1 METYWLLF
9 LKCKIVMLIF
19 KLITVEKNMKKYLIL
34 LALMLNVG
42 LVFPH
47 CQVPCGIY
55 DDAVRIITFKEDFAT
70 ISKAMGEINT
80 LSAKNDPQS
89 INQLNRWIMTKE
101 EHANNIQKVVSDYF
115 LTQRVKS
122 KNKNYD
128 KHLKFLHEI
137 LVSAMKC
144 KQTVD
149 SKNVDN
155 ALKSLDSFVNVYFD
169 DHGLEHLQK
178 MSD

>member
-1 METYWLLF
+1 MLF
-9 LKCKIVMLIF
+9 LKCILVMLIF
-19 KLITVEKNMKKYLIL
+19 KIITDEKNMKKYLIL
-34 LALMLNVG
+34 LTIMLNVG
-42 LVFPH
+42 LVYPH

-80 LSAKNDPQS
+80 LAAKNDPQS
-89 INQLNRWIMTKE
+89 INQLNRWITTKE
-101 EHANNIQKVVSDYF
+101 EHANSIQRVVSDYF
-115 LTQRVKS
+115 LAQRVKS

-128 KHLKFLHEI
+128 KHLRFLHEI

-149 SKNVDN
+149 FQNVDK
-155 ALKSLDSFVNVYFD
+155 ALKSLDKFVDIYFD
-169 DHGLEHLQK
+169 DHGKEHLK
-178 MSD
+178 RMSD

>member
-1 METYWLLF
+1 
-9 LKCKIVMLIF
+9 
-19 KLITVEKNMKKYLIL
+19 
-34 LALMLNVG
+34 
-42 LVFPH
+42 
-47 CQVPCGIY
+47 
-55 DDAVRIITFKEDFAT
+55 
-70 ISKAMGEINT
+70 MGEINT

-169 DHGLEHLQK
+169 DHGLEHLKK

>member
-1 METYWLLF
+1 
-9 LKCKIVMLIF
+9 MLIF
-19 KLITVEKNMKKYLIL
+19 KVITVEKNMKKYLIL

-42 LVFPH
+42 LIYPH

-70 ISKAMGEINT
+70 ISKAMGEIVT

-89 INQLNRWIMTKE
+89 INQLNRWITTKE

-128 KHLKFLHEI
+128 KHLRFLHEI

-149 SKNVDN
+149 SQNVDK
-155 ALKSLDSFVNVYFD
+155 ALKSLDKFVGVYFD

>member
-1 METYWLLF
+1 
-9 LKCKIVMLIF
+9 MLIF
-19 KLITVEKNMKKYLIL
+19 EIITDEKNMKKYLIL
-34 LALMLNVG
+34 LTIMLNVG
-42 LVFPH
+42 LVYPH

-80 LSAKNDPQS
+80 LAAKNDPQS
-89 INQLNRWIMTKE
+89 INQLNRWITTKE
-101 EHANNIQKVVSDYF
+101 EHANSIQRVVSDYF
-115 LTQRVKS
+115 LAQRVKS

-128 KHLKFLHEI
+128 KHLRFLHEI

-149 SKNVDN
+149 FQNVDK
-155 ALKSLDSFVNVYFD
+155 ALKSLDKFVDIYFD
-169 DHGLEHLQK
+169 DHGKEHLKK

>member
-1 METYWLLF
+1 M
-9 LKCKIVMLIF
+9 MLIF
-19 KLITVEKNMKKYLIL
+19 MIITVEKNMKKYLIL

-42 LVFPH
+42 LLYPH

-55 DDAVRIITFKEDFAT
+55 DDAIRIITFKEDFAT
-70 ISKAMGEINT
+70 ISKAMGEIVT

-89 INQLNRWIMTKE
+89 INQLNRWIITKE
-101 EHANNIQKVVSDYF
+101 EHANNIQRVVTEYF

-128 KHLKFLHEI
+128 KHLRFLHEI
-137 LVSAMKC
+137 LVGAMKC

-149 SKNVDN
+149 SQNVDK
-155 ALKSLDSFVNVYFD
+155 ALKSLDKFVGVYFD

>member
-9 LKCKIVMLIF
+9 LKCIVVMLIF
-19 KLITVEKNMKKYLIL
+19 KLTTVEKNMKKYLIL

-42 LVFPH
+42 LIFPH

-149 SKNVDN
+149 SQNVDN